1 METKREEIIRKW
13 FSMWLS
19 KEDGGILELFSPNAV
34 YTESWGPEYL
44 SAAPYQIVPAVRRFK
59 GYKGCGDILQGGKV
73 LQLFPYYFYSGWE
86 YRAFDDHPA
95 HTLPLSDFINST
107 WIPPPSVSSSRLSSH
122 SSWITAKREGSVP

>member
-1 METKREEIIRKW
+1 MGIALIGIDRKR
-13 FSMWLS
+13 F
-19 KEDGGILELFSPNAV
+19 AV
-34 YTESWGPEYL
+34 KGHDPYGMDPKGKQPEQAEAEPEYL

-59 GYKGCGDILQGGKV
+59 GCKGCGDILQGGKV
-73 LQLFPYYFYSGWE
+73 LQLFLYYFYSGWE